1 LAAAKIL
8 QGCYARVLKTTIPE
22 RPIMNSGTV
31 SRLLSQIPARTGRAQ
46 SGVLFRPEA
55 CGCAY
60 PERLAQLS
68 RFLSW
73 LRPLDALT
81 RDEQVA
87 LGLVASNGKPMQPD
101 EDDADDADLETEAPA
116 ALFARSA

>member
-1 LAAAKIL
+1 
-8 QGCYARVLKTTIPE
+8 
-22 RPIMNSGTV
+22 MNSGAV

-46 SGVLFRPEA
+46 SGVPFTPQA

-73 LRPLDALT
+73 LRPLDVLT
-81 RDEQVA
+81 REEQVA

-101 EDDADDADLETEAPA
+101 EDDAEDAELETEAPS
-116 ALFARSA
+116 ALLARSV

>member
-1 LAAAKIL
+1 
-8 QGCYARVLKTTIPE
+8 
-22 RPIMNSGTV
+22 MNAGAV

-46 SGVLFRPEA
+46 SGVLFRPQA

-60 PERLAQLS
+60 PERLGQLS

-81 RDEQVA
+81 REEQVA
-87 LGLVASNGKPMQPD
+87 LGLVAPNGKPMQPAE
-101 EDDADDADLETEAPA
+101 EDDTEEAELENEAPG
-116 ALFARSA
+116 ALLARPA

>member
-1 LAAAKIL
+1 
-8 QGCYARVLKTTIPE
+8 
-22 RPIMNSGTV
+22 MNAGAV

-46 SGVLFRPEA
+46 SGVLFRPQA

-60 PERLAQLS
+60 PERLGQLS

-81 RDEQVA
+81 REEQVA
-87 LGLVASNGKPMQPD
+87 LGLVAANGKPMQPAAE
-101 EDDADDADLETEAPA
+101 EDDTDEAELENEPG
-116 ALFARSA
+116 ALFARPA

>member
-1 LAAAKIL
+1 
-8 QGCYARVLKTTIPE
+8 
-22 RPIMNSGTV
+22 MNSGTV
-31 SRLLSQIPARTGRAQ
+31 ARLLALIPQRTGRAP
-46 SGVLFRPEA
+46 SGVLFWPQA

-68 RFLSW
+68 TYLSW

-87 LGLVASNGKPMQPD
+87 LGLVAANGKPMQVVD
-101 EDDADDADLETEAPA
+101 EDDAEENELEPQTFLASPP
-116 ALFARSA
+116 

>member
-1 LAAAKIL
+1 MNAGAVNRLL
-8 QGCYARVLKTTIPE
+8 SVIPE
-22 RPIMNSGTV
+22 RTE
-31 SRLLSQIPARTGRAQ
+31 RAQ
-46 SGVLFRPEA
+46 SGVLFRPQA
-55 CGCAY
+55 SGCAY

-87 LGLVASNGKPMQPD
+87 LGLVAANGKPMQPVD
-101 EDDADDADLETEAPA
+101 EDDAEETELETQS
-116 ALFARSA
+116 F

>member
-1 LAAAKIL
+1 
-8 QGCYARVLKTTIPE
+8 
-22 RPIMNSGTV
+22 MNSGAV

-46 SGVLFRPEA
+46 SGVLFTPQA

-60 PERLAQLS
+60 PERLGQLS

-81 RDEQVA
+81 REEQVA
-87 LGLVASNGKPMQPD
+87 LGLVAANGRPVHPVAD
-101 EDDADDADLETEAPA
+101 EDDADEPELEPVA
-116 ALFARSA
+116 FASLVR